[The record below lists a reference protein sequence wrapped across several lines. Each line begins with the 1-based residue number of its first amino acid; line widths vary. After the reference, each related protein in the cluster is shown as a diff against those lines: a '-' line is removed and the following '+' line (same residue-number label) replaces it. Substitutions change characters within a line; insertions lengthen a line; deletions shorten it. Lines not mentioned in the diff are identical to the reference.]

1 MKNYNELK
9 EFLDGA
15 TSQEKYDFLK
25 ECKEPLLPFLV
36 LSIENGQSKHFH
48 EAGLDNL
55 DEYLP
60 FLQKFFHDEIKD
72 IILIPHVKVLKNLIS
87 LNADIQLITL
97 LKDYINLSNQQ
108 LLSLIESLTGSSQ
121 ISAVYNCKNN
131 QLVLESSVLKF
142 NYLIPHIHIHQD
154 DDFDLMKS
162 IFDEIKMD
170 IIVKDDTF
178 MAIVHNESRNQVE
191 ENKSSILNKIS
202 MIASRVISSPVTKY
216 AGVALALGLVMT
228 GNAEASSKD
237 AVDYLEAVNT
247 SLSSM
252 GNDLP
257 SGCEFGVKILSKNGL
272 GINFEV
278 NLGDYMVNTKML
290 KTGNIYESVD
300 QTVYKLKEAK
310 GCGLSKADA
319 VEMANKMT
327 TMVKKLWIK

>member
-9 EFLDGA
+9 DFLEVA
-15 TSQEKYDFLK
+15 SSQEKYDFLK

-36 LSIENGQSKHFH
+36 LSLENGQSKHFH
-48 EAGLDNL
+48 EAGLENL
-55 DEYLP
+55 DEYFP
-60 FLQKFFHDEIKD
+60 FIMKFFHPEIKD
-72 IILIPHVKVLKNLIS
+72 IILIPHMKVLKNLI
-87 LNADIQLITL
+87 LNKADPQLIL
-97 LKDYINLSNQQ
+97 QLKETISPSNNQV
-108 LLSLIESLTGSSQ
+108 LSLIEELSGIHQ
-121 ISAVYNCKNN
+121 FFANYNCKNA
-131 QLVLESSVLKF
+131 QLELDTSLLKY
-142 NYLIPHIHIHQD
+142 NYLLPAIHVHHD

-162 IFDEIKMD
+162 IFDNIKMD
-170 IIVKDDTF
+170 IIVKDDNF
-178 MAIVHNESRNQVE
+178 LAVVHNESRNQVE
-191 ENKSSILNKIS
+191 ENKTSILNKIS

-228 GNAEASSKD
+228 GNAEASTKD
-237 AVDYLEAVNT
+237 AVDYLEAVNK

-278 NLGDYMVNTKML
+278 KLGDYMVNTKML